1 VGSPASR
8 PESPGSPITNLFWGV
23 ARNNQESDAAVLAKL
38 TLLPDVV
45 WLAIFWF
52 GTMAALIYGGAR
64 LLRLDQ

>member
-1 VGSPASR
+1 
-8 PESPGSPITNLFWGV
+8 
-23 ARNNQESDAAVLAKL
+23 
-38 TLLPDVV
+38 LPDVV